1 MAGVVPILPPRNGF
15 MNGKLQT
22 QYKKSLTMD
31 ELLANSPG
39 VKDFFDELSEKGWR
53 YYFIDGYG
61 MVTMELEVE
70 SSEYSFG
77 SGEHPRGGFA
87 YSLSLDFERC
97 LPKLQLKDIVN
108 VERFVVN
115 ICSKHY
121 PRGVTIDLTKN
132 KITYVHE
139 SLWVSE
145 GAEGVEEA
153 KDVLNILKWLI
164 EEKKFKLGGG
174 EEERYRELVAFLGGK

>member
-22 QYKKSLTMD
+22 QYKKSLTVD
-31 ELLANSPG
+31 ELLTNLPDAR
-39 VKDFFDELSEKGWR
+39 DFFDALSEKGWR

-70 SSEYSFG
+70 PSEYNFR

-97 LPKLQLKDIVN
+97 LPKLQLKNIVN

-132 KITYVHE
+132 EITYVHE
-139 SLWVSE
+139 SLWVLK

-153 KDVLNILKWLI
+153 RDVLKILQWLI
-164 EEKKFKLGGG
+164 EEKRFKLGVG
-174 EEERYRELVAFLGGK
+174 EEERYRELVALLGGK